1 MFPFGDSKTFCS
13 CSCRDFGRTR
23 YDLTALFLNHSLTN
37 LDRDFFE
44 DNEIDHVPDPP
55 NVNDKCKKCEEKI
68 KEKHV
73 PDLMD
78 SSDFENAIGKSG
90 SWVFFNKLF

>member
-1 MFPFGDSKTFCS
+1 MFPF
-13 CSCRDFGRTR
+13 
-23 YDLTALFLNHSLTN
+23 
-37 LDRDFFE
+37 
-44 DNEIDHVPDPP
+44 
-55 NVNDKCKKCEEKI
+55 VNDKCKKCEEKI

-90 SWVFFNKLF
+90 SWFFLISYSSSNELLLARDYVILENYKITQSTDH